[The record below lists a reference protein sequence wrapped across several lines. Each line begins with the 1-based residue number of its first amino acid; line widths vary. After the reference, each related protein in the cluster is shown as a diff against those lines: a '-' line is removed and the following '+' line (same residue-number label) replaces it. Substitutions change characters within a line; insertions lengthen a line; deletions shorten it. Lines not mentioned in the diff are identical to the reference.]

1 MQRYILFVLFLCL
14 QWVAQG
20 QTDYE
25 YRYWFDK
32 DEANMQTGTF
42 TPGSLHLDVDL
53 STLDASLHT
62 IHIQVKDSEGEW
74 SSPVSR
80 YFVRKATA
88 LTPLVYWL
96 DNQVQPSEM
105 SAQSGH
111 FDLDV
116 SALDDGIHL
125 LRLQLSQL
133 TEGSSSPVS
142 KFFVKMPLSNQNT
155 LLSWFDSDHENVKK
169 LEYNGGKPFLLDV
182 S

>member
-32 DEANMQTGTF
+32 NEANMQTGTF

-96 DNQVQPSEM
+96 DNQV
-105 SAQSGH
+105 
-111 FDLDV
+111 
-116 SALDDGIHL
+116 
-125 LRLQLSQL
+125 
-133 TEGSSSPVS
+133 
-142 KFFVKMPLSNQNT
+142 
-155 LLSWFDSDHENVKK
+155 
-169 LEYNGGKPFLLDV
+169 
-182 S
+182 

>member
-88 LTPLVYWL
+88 FLLVG
-96 DNQVQPSEM
+96 
-105 SAQSGH
+105 QSGEA
-111 FDLDV
+111 FGNV
-116 SALDDGIHL
+116 SAE
-125 LRLQLSQL
+125 R
-133 TEGSSSPVS
+133 TFRP
-142 KFFVKMPLSNQNT
+142 
-155 LLSWFDSDHENVKK
+155 
-169 LEYNGGKPFLLDV
+169 
-182 S
+182 